1 MKKILTM
8 ILTVLMASIAIFAVG
23 CSEED
28 SSVVDP
34 RKGNTIVVGYTV
46 YKPMNYT
53 EDKVLVGFDTELAI
67 MTFEALGYNVQFK
80 CITWENKYVDLSEG
94 TIDCIWNGFTSNGED
109 KVDGVS
115 KPRDQIV
122 DFSYNYM
129 QNAQCI
135 LRKSSTPA
143 ITDPAQFNKKTV
155 AVERGSSGDSLASSY
170 KTSEVNISI
179 NALASQMDAV
189 TKVNEGL
196 VDYAIVDVLLAEAI
210 LEGGGYS
217 GLVINEGLD
226 IDVEYYAIGF
236 KKQEG
241 KNDLRDNVN
250 TTLKYFA
257 EIGYLDAL
265 AEKYNLSTSVITD
278 FSLQI

>member
-8 ILTVLMASIAIFAVG
+8 LLTVLMACVAIFAVG
-23 CSEED
+23 CSSDED

-46 YKPMNYT
+46 YAPMNFT

-80 CITWENKYVDLSEG
+80 CITWENKYIDLAEG

-109 KVDGVS
+109 KVDGV
-115 KPRDQIV
+115 PTARNQIV

-143 ITDPAQFNKKTV
+143 ITDPAQFDGKTI
-155 AVERGSSGDSLASSY
+155 AVERGSSGDALASSY
-170 KTSEVNISI
+170 KTGDVDISI
-179 NALASQMDAV
+179 SALASQMDAV

-196 VDYAIVDVLLAEAI
+196 CEYAIVDILLAEAI
-210 LEGGGYS
+210 LAGSGYN
-217 GLVINEGLD
+217 GLEINEELN
-226 IDVEYYAIGF
+226 IDAEYYAIGF
-236 KKQEG
+236 KKGSELTE
-241 KNDLRDNVN
+241 KVN
-250 TTLKYFA
+250 LTLEYFA
-257 EIGYLDAL
+257 QTGYLQAL
-265 AEKYNLSTSVITD
+265 ADKYNLSTSVITD
-278 FSLQI
+278 FSSQK